1 MKEAESDVY
10 IFQLAEGREKTLLL
24 GAGMKRC
31 WGFAEVPYDARSLAR
46 CAELL
51 LRAALQ
57 LRRGFRRSGRAK

>member
-1 MKEAESDVY
+1 MSTFFSWQKEEK
-10 IFQLAEGREKTLLL
+10 KTLLL

-51 LRAALQ
+51 LRAAFQ